1 MPHTS
6 RQFKYLTD
14 RRVCQM
20 LQYRGCLLLTDM
32 GRQSL
37 NQCAVNAVC
46 LLPGLR
52 HRRAKNG
59 LFSHLP
65 ANRTRDLLCLP
76 GIRHDLPVLCK
87 QLQRM
92 HALQL
97 QPDIRMAKAA
107 GPCIINAGENT
118 IGGIFT
124 FKNSHSFH
132 ILPSCDVLIQCLPP
146 NLQGA

>member
-14 RRVCQM
+14 RRICQM

-37 NQCAVNAVC
+37 DQCAVNAIC

-52 HRRAKNG
+52 HRRAKNDLVG

-65 ANRTRDLLCLP
+65 ADRARDLLCLP
-76 GIRHDLPVLCK
+76 GIRHNLPVLCK

-97 QPDIRMAKAA
+97 QPDIRMTKAA
-107 GPCIINAGENT
+107 VPCIINAGENT
-118 IGGIFT
+118 IGRVFT
-124 FKNSHSFH
+124 FKNGHSIYTFSSS
-132 ILPSCDVLIQCLPP
+132 ISSY
-146 NLQGA
+146 